1 VIVANNHPFYFDTR
15 VDVTTA
21 RGGRLAHVR
30 AVSCADTSSFKLI
43 VGPESHLVGFL
54 KDMQND
60 ELYCKVYGAAVKM
73 YANGLP
79 PPPQPTKWRQ
89 LVAKACYSRNYD
101 YDTSH
106 VVHDSLSLSD
116 TDSDD
121 EFDEVNHIHT
131 SETTRFLTDT
141 KLIRYSDAMAIHGYT
156 DIFLIKCMSKIE
168 LKSFYKDVKMFKPG
182 HQMKFEH
189 YLSQIIMKPRRSHYE
204 LPVNCLFKFDKS
216 LDASNYPT
224 YADTDVVLS
233 SMFGNDFYSLS
244 RIKPEDKS
252 AACEHLMQVYNMHD
266 GVKTR
271 SSKSADDARLID
283 DMERKR
289 KDYN

>member
-1 VIVANNHPFYFDTR
+1 M
-15 VDVTTA
+15 
-21 RGGRLAHVR
+21 R
-30 AVSCADTSSFKLI
+30 AVSCADNSSFKLI

-54 KDMQND
+54 KNMQND
-60 ELYCKVYGAAVKM
+60 ELYCKVHGAAVKL
-73 YANGLP
+73 YSNGLP
-79 PPPQPTKWRQ
+79 PPPNPTNWRQ
-89 LVAKACYSRNYD
+89 LVAKASLKNYEA
-101 YDTSH
+101 SPP
-106 VVHDSLSLSD
+106 VHNTLSLSD

-121 EFDEVNHIHT
+121 EFDERNHIHT

-141 KLIRYSDAMAIHGYT
+141 KMIRYSDAMAIHNYT
-156 DIFLIKCMSKIE
+156 DIFAIKCMSKLE
-168 LKSFYKDVKMFKPG
+168 LKSFFENVKMFKPG

-189 YLSQIIMKPRRSHYE
+189 YLSQIIMKPRRSHDK
-204 LPVNCLFKFDKS
+204 LPADCLFKFDKS
-216 LDASNYPT
+216 LGASNYPT
-224 YADTDVVLS
+224 YVDTDVVLS

-244 RIKPEDKS
+244 RIKSEEKS